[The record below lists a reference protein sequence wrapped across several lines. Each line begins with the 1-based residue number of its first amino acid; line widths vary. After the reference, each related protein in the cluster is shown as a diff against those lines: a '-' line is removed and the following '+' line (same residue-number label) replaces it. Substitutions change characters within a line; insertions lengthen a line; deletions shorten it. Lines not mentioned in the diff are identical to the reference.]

1 MQRLRRRYA
10 DELALLPPGAPG
22 RAHMV
27 QAFEALTERG
37 DAIGDALRVGAKGT
51 VDKAGKR
58 QAIVRADVW
67 AESDGE
73 EPRRCAIA
81 QATIVPV
88 G

>member
-1 MQRLRRRYA
+1 M
-10 DELALLPPGAPG
+10 
-22 RAHMV
+22 
-27 QAFEALTERG
+27 
-37 DAIGDALRVGAKGT
+37 IGDVVTGSYTINFLAPAKGSHLRSRGT
-51 VDKAGKR
+51 VIKAGRR

-81 QATIVPV
+81 QATNVPV